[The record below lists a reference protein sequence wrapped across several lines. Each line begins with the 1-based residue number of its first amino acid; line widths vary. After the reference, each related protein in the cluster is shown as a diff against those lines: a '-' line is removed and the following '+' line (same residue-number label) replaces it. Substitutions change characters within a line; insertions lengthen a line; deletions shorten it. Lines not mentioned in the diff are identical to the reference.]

1 MSSSRTLSAELR
13 TEDFGSRG
21 ARRLLRS
28 NRIPAVIYGKND
40 PVHISLDNQEF
51 SNKVRHFSETALL
64 KVIVG
69 KNEYECLMKDY
80 QEDLIRGQIKH
91 VDFYEVT
98 TGQVLRTMV
107 SLVLHGTPIGV
118 REGGVLDQVAYE
130 AEIESLPSD
139 LPENIQIDVSG
150 LELNGVL
157 TLEDVEFPKGV
168 KLLSD
173 PEGVVAIVQS
183 IREEVEEEEEE
194 GFEEPALFGAH
205 KESEDED

>member
-1 MSSSRTLSAELR
+1 MGNKRTLSASLR

-64 KVIVG
+64 KVMVG

-98 TGQVLRTMV
+98 SGQLLRTMV
-107 SLVLHGTPIGV
+107 SLVLHG
-118 REGGVLDQVAYE
+118 
-130 AEIESLPSD
+130 
-139 LPENIQIDVSG
+139 
-150 LELNGVL
+150 
-157 TLEDVEFPKGV
+157 
-168 KLLSD
+168 
-173 PEGVVAIVQS
+173 
-183 IREEVEEEEEE
+183 
-194 GFEEPALFGAH
+194 
-205 KESEDED
+205 